1 MPVWAV
7 LSTLPPAAAA
17 AMARPSLYW
26 VNTPVLLLAIE
37 RYEQGLLPRSMQLWI
52 ESLLEIR
59 PAALSPLRPGC

>member
-1 MPVWAV
+1 
-7 LSTLPPAAAA
+7 
-17 AMARPSLYW
+17 MARPSLYW

-37 RYEQGLLPRSMQLWI
+37 RYEQGLLSRSMQLWI